1 MLKIIGADIV
11 IQSFFTKTMHEGQ
24 GNASVLGPQW
34 WFQKLR
40 GILKICLLGEVFEP
54 K

>member
-24 GNASVLGPQW
+24 GNAC
-34 WFQKLR
+34 LR
-40 GILKICLLGEVFEP
+40 APVVVSKITGNTKNLSAG
-54 K
+54 